1 MTLLNHLR
9 EIVRRPAASCG
20 QDDMLASPS
29 WHIVRYGCQGATPP
43 GTGEPEHSLL
53 LLSDGNP
60 VASSAV
66 QAEPL

>member
-9 EIVRRPAASCG
+9 EIVRRPAALG

-29 WHIVRYGCQGATPP
+29 WHIIDMGAKGQHHLERGSLNTL
-43 GTGEPEHSLL
+43 LL